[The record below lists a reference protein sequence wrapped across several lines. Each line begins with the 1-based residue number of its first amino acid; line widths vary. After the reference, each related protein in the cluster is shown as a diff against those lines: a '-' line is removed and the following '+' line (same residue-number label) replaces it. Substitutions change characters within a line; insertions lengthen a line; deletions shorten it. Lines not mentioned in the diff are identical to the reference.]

1 MADWLYL
8 PLDGRPCNSRFP
20 VELAALAGHR
30 LRVPPVE
37 LLGSAREQ
45 ARRDRLQVW
54 LESQAEGAR
63 GLLLSLDT
71 WLYGNLVASRKN
83 REPLESL
90 LERSEG
96 LRSFQAKGLEIHG
109 FATLLRLSNSN
120 DATEERPYWAQH
132 GQQIY
137 RLSWL
142 EDYLLSHETDAA
154 ARAEYQQL
162 QAAIPVEVLTDYRQ
176 LRARNF
182 AVLERLLAAVSEGLL
197 QSLLIG
203 CDDGGSHGWTVQER
217 GRLQAR
223 IEADG
228 LTDRVLLYPG
238 ADELACSLLARVLEP
253 RRPRLGLA
261 WTYPE
266 ARAQLTRYEGLPL
279 EQTLAHQARAAG
291 VELVEVD
298 TEAQA
303 LPEGLAGLVWI
314 HNPPGE
320 QIDQFLDRESR
331 VRHSSSRLEPLLQA
345 LQRAELPLALADVCY
360 ANGGDVQLL
369 TSLEQRQLLFGLTG
383 YAGWNTAGN
392 TLGMLLAWFKLQLLQ
407 GCEAQAQRQ
416 FLIERLA
423 DDGWYQGELRQ
434 RLCGHYSEPVTINS
448 CIQAIAFFNSKFYD
462 WLEWMPEPPPALQI
476 KHLSFPWRRFF
487 EVDLKVCF
495 KPSGEDEC

>member
-8 PLDGRPCNSRFP
+8 PLDGRPCNARFP
-20 VELAALAGHR
+20 AELAALAGHR
-30 LRVPPVE
+30 LKVPPVD

-54 LESQAEGAR
+54 LESQAEGAQ

-83 REPLESL
+83 RESLESL
-90 LERSEG
+90 LERLEG
-96 LRSFQAKGLEIHG
+96 LRSFQAKGLGIHG
-109 FATLLRLSNSN
+109 FATLLRLSNGN

-132 GQQIY
+132 GQRIY
-137 RLSWL
+137 RFSWL
-142 EDYLLSHETDAA
+142 GDYLAENEADIS
-154 ARAEYQQL
+154 ARSEYEGL
-162 QAAIPVEVLTDYRQ
+162 QAAIPADVLADYRQ

-182 AVLERLLAAVSEGLL
+182 AVLERLLDAVKEGLL

-217 GRLQAR
+217 RRLQAR
-223 IEADG
+223 IEAEQLSDK
-228 LTDRVLLYPG
+228 VLLYPG

-253 RRPRLGLA
+253 RRPRLGVA

-266 ARAQLTRYEGLPL
+266 ARAQITRYEGLPL
-279 EQTLAHQARAAG
+279 ERTLAHQARAVG

-298 TEAQA
+298 TEGPE
-303 LPEGLAGLVWI
+303 LPKGLAGLVWI
-314 HNPPGE
+314 HNPPAG
-320 QIDQFLDRESR
+320 QIDQFLDRETR
-331 VRHSSSRLEPLLQA
+331 VSHSDQQLEPLQQA
-345 LQRAELPLALADVCY
+345 LKRADLPLALADVCY
-360 ANGGDVQLL
+360 ANGGDLQLL
-369 TSLEQRQLLFGLTG
+369 STLEDGRSLFGLTA

-407 GCEAQAQRQ
+407 GCDAEAQRQ

-462 WLEWMPEPPPALQI
+462 WLEWMPEPPPALQV

-487 EVDLKVCF
+487 EVDLEVCF
-495 KPSGEDEC
+495 KPSGEEC